1 MNLWD
6 AIWLV
11 VVSFFFIAYLM
22 ALFSIIMDVFRDP
35 ELSGIS
41 KAVWLLLL
49 MAFPLVTAL
58 VYLIIRGNGMAQR
71 SIAVAQKRQ
80 EIAETYIRDVAGS
93 SPADEIAKAK
103 ALLDAGTITEAEFNT
118 MKAKA
123 LAG

>member
-1 MNLWD
+1 MSLWD

-11 VVSFFFIAYLM
+11 IVSFFFIAYLM

-58 VYLIIRGNGMAQR
+58 IYLILRGNGMAQR
-71 SIAVAQKRQ
+71 SIAVAQQRQ
-80 EIAETYIRDVAGS
+80 DVAEAYIRDVAGS

-103 ALLDAGTITEAEFNT
+103 ALLDAGTITEAEFEA

-123 LAG
+123 LA